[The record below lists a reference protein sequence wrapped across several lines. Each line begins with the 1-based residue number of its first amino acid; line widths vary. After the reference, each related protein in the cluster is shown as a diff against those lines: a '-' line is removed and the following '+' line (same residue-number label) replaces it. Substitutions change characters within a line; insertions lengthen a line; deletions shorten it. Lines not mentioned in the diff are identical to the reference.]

1 MAKKIPF
8 INSFEELN
16 TFMNIDTFCQYLKSP
31 LSTSTFISHNSSLR
45 NLNRHIRLNREAMTK
60 PQATKRPQRD

>member
-31 LSTSTFISHNSSLR
+31 LSASTFISHIIAPR
-45 NLNRHIRLNREAMTK
+45 RPNRHI
-60 PQATKRPQRD
+60 